1 MISSETIARVRERA
15 DIVVV
20 VGEVVP
26 SLKLRGRSYV
36 GLCPFHKEKSPS
48 FHVNRDRGF
57 FHCFGCKE
65 SGTAIDFV
73 MRIEGATFPEAIRS
87 LAERFGIPVEE
98 DRGGP
103 RTEDDAKKKQREDLF
118 AANALAAQFYEEQ
131 LRVHPEREYAAEELE
146 RRGLRPGTS
155 PEVDDT
161 LQAFRIG
168 YAPHGWD
175 ALANYFRAQGMSP
188 IVGESAGLLV
198 PRSSGSGHFDRF
210 RHRLMFAVM
219 DVQGRVVAFSGRMLK
234 DLPGA
239 EKKETAKYI
248 NSPESPV
255 YVKGQHLFGLFQAR
269 HAVRKAEQ
277 AIVVEGNFDVVS
289 LHARGVDNV
298 VAPLGTAFTED
309 QANVL
314 RRFASSV
321 TLLFDGDAAGKKAVL
336 ASRDPLRRA
345 GISARVATLP
355 EGKDPDD
362 LARERGIEA
371 VRDVAQR
378 ARGLLEFLIE
388 DALDETFNQADAFE
402 RASRVERIAKL
413 IADEDDPLV
422 RSMAKSYADRIA
434 GRLDMLRAPE
444 AFRSLEQRVKQAL
457 AVARERSAGP
467 LATPER
473 ARVRARPP
481 GSAERT
487 AIVGALLDYPS
498 LLRDEEVEPCLALLS
513 GPAALVVAA
522 IRTAAADEGGVD
534 GPEAPSANRVAER
547 ILSALSPELP
557 KEIRDF
563 VVSRLTR
570 PEIDTEDLAKG
581 NLLDNANRLKTQ
593 LLLVEGTEIAR
604 EQERAGRDGDW
615 DAELELARAA
625 NDRARER
632 TASRPNKS

>member
-65 SGTAIDFV
+65 SGSAIDFV
-73 MRIEGATFPEAIRS
+73 MRVEGATFPEAIRS

-118 AANALAAQFYEEQ
+118 AANALAAQFFEEQ
-131 LRVHPEREYAAEELE
+131 LRVHPDREYAAEELE
-146 RRGLRPGTS
+146 RRGLRPGQS
-155 PEVDDT
+155 AQVDDT

-175 ALANYFRAQGMSP
+175 NLAAYFRAQGMSP

-289 LHARGVDNV
+289 LHARGLDNV
-298 VAPLGTAFTED
+298 VAPLGTAFTEE

-314 RRFASSV
+314 RRFAGSV

-345 GISARVATLP
+345 AISARVATLP

-371 VRDVAQR
+371 VREVAQR

-434 GRLDMLRAPE
+434 GRLDMQRAPE
-444 AFRSLEQRVKQAL
+444 AFRSLEQRVKQA
-457 AVARERSAGP
+457 VARERSTGP

-498 LLRDEEVEPCLALLS
+498 LLADEEVSPGLGLLS
-513 GPAALVVAA
+513 GPAALVVSA
-522 IRTAAADEGGVD
+522 IRTASADFD

-547 ILSALSPELP
+547 IVAALSPELP

-570 PEIDTEDLAKG
+570 PEIETEDLAKG
-581 NLLDNANRLKTQ
+581 NLLENANRLKTQ

-625 NDRARER
+625 NERARER
-632 TASRPNKS
+632 TGSRSNKS